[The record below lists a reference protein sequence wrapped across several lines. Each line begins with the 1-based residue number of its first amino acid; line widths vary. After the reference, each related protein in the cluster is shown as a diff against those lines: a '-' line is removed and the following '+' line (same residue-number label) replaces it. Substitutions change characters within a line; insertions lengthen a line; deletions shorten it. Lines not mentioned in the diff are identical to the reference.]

1 MSHNYKI
8 TVTTEEIVNIISEV
22 YSPLTCEC
30 QQELADDVIIL
41 SLKKGATLVKEG
53 QYSDKTYYIIKGC
66 ARAYYLK
73 EGKDISD
80 WFAFENEFISSIVS
94 FFVNKPSP
102 HYIELLE
109 NSILIEIARDKI
121 EKLSDKYHDFER
133 LIRVVVIKTML
144 SQQERMASMQ
154 FHSAEQKYENI
165 LAIHQNITKRVPL
178 MHIASYLGITLET
191 LSRVRSP
198 KNRI

>member
-8 TVTTEEIVNIISEV
+8 TVTTEEIVNIISEI
-22 YSPLTCEC
+22 YSPLTYEC
-30 QQELADDVIIL
+30 QQELADNAIIL
-41 SLKKGATLVKEG
+41 SLKKGTTVVKEG

-80 WFAFENEFISSIVS
+80 WFAFENEFISSIIS
-94 FFVNKPSP
+94 FFMKKPSP

-109 NSILIEIARDKI
+109 NSILIEISREKI
-121 EKLSDKYHDFER
+121 ETLSDKYHDFER
-133 LIRVVVIKTML
+133 LIRVIVTKTML

-154 FHSAEQKYENI
+154 FHNAEQKYENI
-165 LAIHQNITKRVPL
+165 LAIYPNITERIPL